1 MSRLAVPP
9 MRACSCGRSFR
20 AWREHGRCPVCVAET
35 RVAIASAPL
44 GLREIQRARQAE
56 REARYR
62 NEA

>member
-1 MSRLAVPP
+1 
-9 MRACSCGRSFR
+9 MRPCSCGRFFR

-35 RVAIASAPL
+35 RVAIASGPL